1 VILKVMGFFVLK
13 SFCMFTFMNTTKLH
27 IKNMVCA
34 RCIRVVEEE
43 LLKAGINVHNVRL
56 GEAEAVLKSEGELE
70 IIRKILKENGFD
82 LADSRRAQIIEKIK
96 NIVVAQIHH
105 NDNVEKI
112 NFSEL
117 LANELALDYH
127 YISTLFSQQE
137 GMTIEKYIILQRIE
151 RVKELLKYDE
161 LSLSEIAFKTGYS
174 SVAHL
179 SNQFKKV
186 TGLSAT
192 EYKKLRENDR
202 TALDEI

>member
-1 VILKVMGFFVLK
+1 
-13 SFCMFTFMNTTKLH
+13 
-27 IKNMVCA
+27 MVCA

-43 LLKAGINVHNVRL
+43 LLKAGIDVHNVKL
-56 GEAEAVLKSEGELE
+56 GEADIVLKNDGELE
-70 IIRKILKENGFD
+70 TVRNVLKEAGFD

-96 NIVVAQIHH
+96 NIIVTQIHH

-117 LANELALDYH
+117 LSNELALDYH

-192 EYKKLRENDR
+192 EYKKLRDADR
-202 TALDEI
+202 KALDEI

>member
-1 VILKVMGFFVLK
+1 
-13 SFCMFTFMNTTKLH
+13 
-27 IKNMVCA
+27 MVCA
-34 RCIRVVEEE
+34 RCIRVVREE
-43 LLKAGINVHNVRL
+43 LLKVEVDVHTVKL
-56 GEAEAVLKSEGELE
+56 GEANILLKNEQELE
-70 IIRKILKENGFD
+70 IIRKVLKESGFD

-96 NIVVAQIHH
+96 NIIITQIHH

-117 LANELALDYH
+117 LSNELALDYH

-137 GMTIEKYIILQRIE
+137 SMTIEKYIILQRIE